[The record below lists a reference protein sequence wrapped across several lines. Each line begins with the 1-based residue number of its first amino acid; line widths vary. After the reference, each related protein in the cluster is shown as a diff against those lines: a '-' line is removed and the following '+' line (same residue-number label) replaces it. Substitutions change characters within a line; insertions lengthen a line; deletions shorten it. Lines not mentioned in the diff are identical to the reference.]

1 MEESGKEDSTQ
12 RPIGGPYTSA
22 QGHQQPPPPACTT
35 LPSQSRE
42 EWLASGI
49 LIPLLLGKKK
59 ALLAVWP
66 QTNHFTS
73 LNLSL

>member
-1 MEESGKEDSTQ
+1 MEESGEEDSTQ
-12 RPIGGPYTSA
+12 GPLGGPWASA
-22 QGHQQPPPPACTT
+22 QGHEQPPPPACTA
-35 LPSQSRE
+35 PPSRE

-49 LIPLLLGKKK
+49 LIPLLPGKKK